1 MATKALARPRAI
13 TKLSEGT
20 GYRNWLI
27 YADSGVGKTVLAG
40 TAPKAL
46 FLTVEAE
53 GTESARALG
62 STADEWVCDT
72 WEELLEAFEW
82 LKKGGFRQYTWIL
95 VDSLSEMEELCW
107 RYVLAE
113 GVRKKPGSRTLD
125 KPALEDYQVVGNKI
139 KRLVDDFNRLKVNVL
154 YTAQVM
160 RRTVEDDEGDEIE
173 LRQPLLGSVRNGV
186 ISQKVCGMVTLVGL
200 LVATK
205 GDEEEGI
212 PPGRRLWVA
221 GSERYLAKD
230 RHDTFDRYIQ
240 DPNIE
245 EMDAAV
251 KARKGTGKKAS
262 NNDVI
267 PLKAKKK
274 KAKAAP
280 ATTTEEEEAS

>member
-1 MATKALARPRAI
+1 MATKAPPARPKAI

-20 GYRNWLI
+20 SFRNWLI
-27 YADSGVGKTVLAG
+27 YGDSGVGKTVLAG
-40 TAPKAL
+40 TAPRAL
-46 FLTVEAE
+46 ILTVESE

-62 STADEWVCDT
+62 STAEEWVCDT
-72 WEELLEAFEW
+72 WDELLTAFEW
-82 LKKGGFRQYTWIL
+82 LKSGGKDHYEWVV

-107 RYVLAE
+107 RYVLE
-113 GVRKKPGSRTLD
+113 DGVKRKPGSRTLD

-139 KRLVDDFNRLKVNVL
+139 KRLVDQFNRLKVNVL

-160 RRTVEDDEGDEIE
+160 RRTVEDEEGDEIE
-173 LRQPLLGSVRNGV
+173 LRQPLVGSTRNGV

-200 LVATK
+200 LIPTK
-205 GDEEEGI
+205 GDEDEDI

-230 RHDTFDRYIQ
+230 RHDTFDRFIQ

-251 KARKGTGKKAS
+251 KARKGKGKKQN
-262 NNDVI
+262 NNDTSQ
-267 PLKAKKK
+267 PKAKKK
-274 KAKAAP
+274 KAKA
-280 ATTTEEEEAS
+280 TTEEEKAD